1 MVITTDCQ
9 QDKDCSFWYDQVL
22 PTNGSACKLIDG
34 SSGSC
39 CPAHINKSILTNSR
53 NGKWFV
59 GYLLILASIVNAEN
73 VPTDW
78 NTGKFGVKW
87 QSNCDFYGDDIGSIQ
102 IGFEQQIRDSSGKL
116 TEEQC
121 SGWCVANPQCSHFRL
136 HGQIC
141 FMKKKPLNSQHTSI
155 NSGLCGFVP
164 WRFDSGNQI

>member
-1 MVITTDCQ
+1 MSLV
-9 QDKDCSFWYDQVL
+9 YL
-22 PTNGSACKLIDG
+22 
-34 SSGSC
+34 C
-39 CPAHINKSILTNSR
+39 CGIIS
-53 NGKWFV
+53 
-59 GYLLILASIVNAEN
+59 LAMLCLVNAEN
-73 VPTDW
+73 AVTDW

-102 IGFEQQIRDSSGKL
+102 ISFEQQIRDSSGKL

-136 HGQIC
+136 HEQIC